1 MHPKL
6 AAATTLPKLSTAASA
21 LGLESELSLSI
32 DELLARAANNTFAR
46 PLIASLA
53 RRFEMRTIRDLL
65 DNQDAQRWLQ
75 KNAAVESEELVDLI
89 RQTLASLPLEA
100 RSKKHRRPEEAPW
113 PKSEPELFAWAEKA
127 NIPEQLEAPLSLALE
142 GQENKR
148 VRAAATGARG
158 RQHLREMLV
167 PSLSLDNMAEDVVLL
182 EEEFDAEE
190 IDAIKSAVWS
200 YLTASAAETARALAE
215 EETWLGAQV
224 PPERKGTRR
233 LYDAL
238 FAARTEARRY
248 AKPREK
254 ARLVEQRLNAV
265 EHDRGR
271 VTYNYQE
278 TGAREL
284 GRSGVLYSTVL
295 IDLDPYEELVVH
307 ARCTCTPRFHNR
319 CTHAIA
325 AIELAIERLAD
336 PQPAIAK
343 LIALLEKPRW
353 SGTIEAID
361 AAISRGREKIARGED
376 YRLWWQIE
384 PSLNGLELLPWLQK
398 RGKKGELGKPKP
410 VSFERLS
417 EEPEMLS
424 LPADR
429 RVLDMI
435 SPPWLRLTPHQ
446 RAMLLSRSFPRVLRA
461 ISMLV
466 HHPRVFYG
474 NDPEQTISVR
484 GGRLE
489 LFLEEEPG
497 GELRLSPRLDGEMLE
512 MSTLL
517 ALINDPAATD
527 IVHRLDLRAQ
537 TFTLLALDGEQRAL
551 LHALARH
558 TFSFPADSKSELIRR
573 LPELGRVLTL
583 VLPESFSGRRV
594 APASRLVFRM
604 EPIEASLRVD
614 ALVRPLPNGPSF
626 PPAEG
631 AIDVLG
637 IEGSELV
644 ATKRDLEREIAVARR
659 WFSVLE
665 LTPNEEDP
673 RYTWIIDDLE
683 RALAFCG
690 RLREH
695 ATEIDV
701 EWPKSEP
708 WRVTRR
714 ATTQDLRVELEDKKS
729 WFTISGG
736 VQVDGEKVELK
747 ELLEAARKKKSFVR
761 VAGGKWVAIADEL
774 RAHLGTLDDAIAKTD
789 GELHLGASGMLA
801 LEQLADHIGELDA
814 PERFKELRERI
825 AEANSYD
832 PPPPNLALALRDYQ
846 LAGYRWLARLAHW
859 NAGACLADDM
869 GLGKTIQTLAVLELR
884 KNEGPSLVVAPTSV
898 CFNWIREAQA
908 AAPQL
913 TPLLYRE
920 LDRAKALDELRAG
933 DVLVVSYGLLARDIT
948 RFEQV
953 SFGTL
958 VIDEAQAIKN
968 STTRRAR
975 AVRNLDAKWRVA
987 LTGTPIENHL
997 GELWSLFRAISP
1009 GLFGGFDSFRDRF
1022 ASPIERDK
1030 DPTRRLALATIIRP
1044 FVLRR
1049 TKSEVA
1055 KELPPRTDI
1064 RVEIELSADERRLY
1078 EAVRAAALEDLAK
1091 KGDGDEAFEEKRFR
1105 VLAALTRLRQLAC
1118 HPRLYEDSSPIPSSK
1133 LARFMELVDGLKKE
1147 GHRALVFSQF
1157 TRHLGLVRRAL
1168 DQAGVAYL
1176 YLDGSTPSS
1185 ERARIVDAF
1194 QRGEAE
1200 LFLISLKAG
1209 GTGLNL
1215 TAADYVMH
1223 LDPWWNPAVEDQATD
1238 RAHRIGQARPVTV
1251 YRLVARR
1258 TIEEAML
1265 ALHTEKRKLV
1275 ADLLEGADTAAKVS
1289 TEELVRLIREG
1300 AGERDV
1306 EEPDAAADLEATEED
1321 GAPISRINSSR

>member
-6 AAATTLPKLSTAASA
+6 AAATTLAKLSTAASA
-21 LGLESELSLSI
+21 LGLEAALSASI
-32 DELLARAANNTFAR
+32 DELLLRAVNKTFAR
-46 PLIASLA
+46 PLLASLT
-53 RRFEMRTIRDLL
+53 RRFDMRSIRDLL
-65 DNQDAQRWLQ
+65 ENQEAQRWLQ
-75 KNAAVESEELVDLI
+75 KNAALESEELIELV
-89 RQTLASLPLEA
+89 RETLAALQLEA
-100 RSKKHRRPEEAPW
+100 RAKKQSSEAATPW
-113 PKSEPELFAWAEKA
+113 PKNEAELFAWAEKA
-127 NIPEQLEAPLSLALE
+127 NISELLETPLAQALE
-142 GQENKR
+142 GHENKR
-148 VRAAATGARG
+148 VRAAAIGARG
-158 RQHLREMLV
+158 RQRVREVLA
-167 PSLSLDNMAEDVVLL
+167 PSLAMEDTEDEVLL
-182 EEEFDAEE
+182 EEEFDASE

-200 YLTASAAETARALAE
+200 YLLASADETARALSE
-215 EETWLGAQV
+215 EEALLSARTA
-224 PPERKGTRR
+224 PERKGARR

-238 FAARTEARRY
+238 TTARAEARRF

-254 ARLVEQRLNAV
+254 ARLREQRMNPV

-271 VTYNYQE
+271 VTLNYQE
-278 TGAREL
+278 TAGREL
-284 GRSGVLYSTVL
+284 GRPGDLYATVL
-295 IDLDPYEELVVH
+295 IELDPYEELAAI

-319 CTHAIA
+319 CTHAISA
-325 AIELAIERLAD
+325 LDLSLDRLNE
-336 PQPAIAK
+336 PPPAITK
-343 LIALLEKPRW
+343 LITLLEKPRW

-361 AAISRGREKIARGED
+361 AAITRGREKTNRGED

-410 VSFERLS
+410 ISFERLA

-446 RAMLLSRSFPRVLRA
+446 RAMLLSRSFARVLRA

-474 NDPEQTISVR
+474 ADPEQRISVR

-489 LFLEEEPG
+489 LFFEEQEG
-497 GELRLSPRLDGEMLE
+497 GGIHLSPRLDGRELDTA
-512 MSTLL
+512 TLF
-517 ALINDPAATD
+517 ALINDPAPTD
-527 IVHRLDLRAQ
+527 IVHRLDLREQ
-537 TFTLLALDGEQRAL
+537 TFTLLALDTEQRAL

-558 TFSFPADSKSELIRR
+558 LFTFPADAKSELIRR

-583 VLPESFSGRRV
+583 VLPESFEGRRV
-594 APASRLVFRM
+594 APSSRLVFRL

-637 IEGSELV
+637 LEANELV
-644 ATKRDLEREIAVARR
+644 ATKRDLEREIAAARR

-665 LTPNEEDP
+665 LTPNDEEP
-673 RYTWIIDDLE
+673 RYSWIIDDLE
-683 RALAFCG
+683 RALLFCG

-695 ATEIDV
+695 ADELDV

-714 ATTQDLRVELEDKKS
+714 ATTQDLRVEIEDKKS

-736 VQVDGEKVELK
+736 VEIDGEKVALA

-789 GELHLGASGMLA
+789 GQLHLGAAGMLA
-801 LEQLADHIGELDA
+801 LEQLADRLGEIEA
-814 PERFKELRERI
+814 PERFKELRSRI
-825 AEANSYD
+825 GEAESYE
-832 PPPPNLALALRDYQ
+832 PPPPNLALPLRDYQ

-859 NAGACLADDM
+859 GAGACLADDM
-869 GLGKTIQTLAVLELR
+869 GLGKTIQTLAILELR
-884 KNEGPSLVVAPTSV
+884 KNEGPALVVAPTSV
-898 CFNWIREAQA
+898 CFNWIREAQH
-908 AAPQL
+908 AAPNL
-913 TPLLYRE
+913 RPLLYRE
-920 LDRAKALDELRAG
+920 LDRTKTLAELKAG
-933 DVLVVSYGLLARDIT
+933 DVLVVSYGLLARDLA
-948 RFEQV
+948 RFEGV
-953 SFGTL
+953 AFATL

-968 STTRRAR
+968 ATTRRAHAIR
-975 AVRNLDAKWRVA
+975 ELDATWRVA

-1009 GLFGGFDSFRDRF
+1009 GLFGGFEAFKDRF

-1030 DPTRRLALATIIRP
+1030 DATRRIALANIIRP

-1064 RVEIELSADERRLY
+1064 RMEIELSADERRLY
-1078 EAVRAAALEDLAK
+1078 EAVRSAALEDLAK
-1091 KGDGDEAFEEKRFR
+1091 KGDGEEAVEEKRFR

-1133 LARFMELVDGLKKE
+1133 LARFMELVDSLKKE

-1157 TRHLGLVRRAL
+1157 TRHLALVRRAL
-1168 DQAGVAYL
+1168 EQAGVGYL
-1176 YLDGSTPSS
+1176 YLDGSTPSG

-1215 TAADYVMH
+1215 TAADYVVH

-1300 AGERDV
+1300 AGEKDA
-1306 EEPDAAADLEATEED
+1306 EEPDAAADLEASEED
-1321 GAPISRINSSR
+1321 SAAHSRITSSR